1 MPSSSETSPVDVPAP
16 MAKPSGGDSWSSDA
30 DERSCIDEDY
40 PKADNL
46 IRNMAVVIAC
56 FLTISILVNYFL
68 DLFAV

>member
-1 MPSSSETSPVDVPAP
+1 MPTRSETPPDDGPAP
-16 MAKPSGGDSWSSDA
+16 IAKPSGGDPWSSEYDEPSGA
-30 DERSCIDEDY
+30 DDDY

-46 IRNMAVVIAC
+46 IRNMVMVIAC